1 MVEPLSSWTAGPVKA
16 AILDFVDRVTCLES
30 PEYVRPS
37 DRIAV
42 FDNDGTLWCEQPLQV
57 QVFFAQERLK
67 ELADQHPELKSHQ
80 PFKAFL
86 EHDLNEI
93 HELGKKG
100 VFAVAFMVHAG
111 MTETEFKETAGAWLA
126 SATHPS
132 LRRQFTQCV
141 FHPQLELMSYLRDH
155 GFKTFIVSGGG
166 IDFMRVFAE
175 DVYGVPPEQIIG
187 SSVKTRVKASDEHI
201 DLVKLAEL
209 GTFDDRD
216 AKVENIGLH
225 IGRRPI
231 FAFGNSDGDL
241 AMLRYAKDGQG
252 PRLALLLHHDDDERE
267 FAYDR
272 AFKLSPLAEALDHA
286 TDYGITVVSMKHDWE
301 TVFADQT
308 VRPTAVALGARDAGL
323 AHRSHESGDSCH

>member
-1 MVEPLSSWTAGPVKA
+1 MGDPLPSWTEGPVKA
-16 AILDFVDRVTCLES
+16 AILDFVDRITRLQS
-30 PEYVRPS
+30 PDYVRPS

-57 QVFFAQERLK
+57 QVFFAQDRLR
-67 ELADQHPELKSHQ
+67 ELADQHPELRSNQ

-86 EHDLNEI
+86 EHDLAEI
-93 HELGKKG
+93 QQLGKKG

-111 MTETEFKETAGAWLA
+111 MTDTEFSQTAGTWLA

-132 LRRQFTQCV
+132 LRRRFTQCV
-141 FHPQLELMSYLRDH
+141 FHPQLELMSYLRDC

-166 IDFMRVFAE
+166 IDFMRAFAE
-175 DVYGVPPEQIIG
+175 DVYGIPPEQIIG
-187 SSVKTRVKASDEHI
+187 SSVKTRVKASDDHI

-216 AKVENIGLH
+216 VKVENIGLH

-231 FAFGNSDGDL
+231 LAFGNSDGDL
-241 AMLRYAKDGQG
+241 AMLRYTKDGPG

-272 AFKLSPLAEALDHA
+272 AFKLSPLSEALDHA
-286 TDYGITVVSMKHDWE
+286 SDYGITVVSMKHDWQ
-301 TVFADQT
+301 TVFKDQA
-308 VRPTAVALGARDAGL
+308 VRPSGAALGARDAGL
-323 AHRSHESGDSCH
+323 AHRSHESGDPYH